1 MVKIMYILSFIL
13 GFLFFRNCT
22 SAENPEN
29 YSRLREQMVKR
40 QIIARGVKDEQVIK
54 AMLTVPRHLFVP
66 ESNRSMAY
74 DDTPLPIGEGQTIS
88 QPYIVAFMTEYLKLK
103 PDDRILEI
111 GTGSGYQAAILA
123 ELVKEVYTIE
133 IIPVIGNRASKL
145 LDEMGYSNIHVK
157 VGDGY
162 KGWPEEAPFN
172 AIIVTCAPDEMPR
185 ALVNQLS
192 EGGRIIVPVG
202 SQYSAQYL
210 ILGTKKKGKLIT
222 ENVLPVRF
230 VPMVRG
236 SER

>member
-1 MVKIMYILSFIL
+1 ML

-54 AMLTVPRHLFVP
+54 AMRTVPRHLFVP
-66 ESNRSMAY
+66 EGNRSMAY

-88 QPYIVAFMTEYLKLK
+88 QPYIVAFMTDCLKLK
-103 PDDRILEI
+103 PEDRILEI

-145 LDEMGYSNIHVK
+145 LDEMGYTNVHVM
-157 VGDGY
+157 VGDGF
-162 KGWPEEAPFN
+162 KGWPEKAPFD
-172 AIIVTCAPDEMPR
+172 AIIVTCAPDEIPKT
-185 ALVNQLS
+185 LVNQLS
-192 EGGRIIVPVG
+192 EGGKIIVPVG
-202 SQYSAQYL
+202 SQYAAQHL
-210 ILGTKKKGKLIT
+210 ILGVKKKGRLIT
-222 ENVLPVRF
+222 ENILPVRF

-236 SER
+236 NR